1 MTKIQRAIL
10 IIFAIIIFIEATNNA
25 DVEKVIAIS
34 ISAIFFYVAFSK
46 KNKDNTE
53 NSK

>member
-1 MTKIQRAIL
+1 MSKIQRAIL
-10 IIFAIIIFIEATNNA
+10 IVFAVIIFVQAESGHVN
-25 DVEKVIAIS
+25 VEKVIATT

-46 KNKDNTE
+46 KDPTE

>member
-1 MTKIQRAIL
+1 MSKIQRAIL
-10 IIFAIIIFIEATNNA
+10 IVFAVIIFVQAGSS
-25 DVEKVIAIS
+25 VEKVIATT

-46 KNKDNTE
+46 KDPTE

>member
-1 MTKIQRAIL
+1 MSKIQRIIL
-10 IIFAIIIFIEATNNA
+10 IVFAIIIFIQATSSV
-25 DVEKVIAIS
+25 DVEKVIATS